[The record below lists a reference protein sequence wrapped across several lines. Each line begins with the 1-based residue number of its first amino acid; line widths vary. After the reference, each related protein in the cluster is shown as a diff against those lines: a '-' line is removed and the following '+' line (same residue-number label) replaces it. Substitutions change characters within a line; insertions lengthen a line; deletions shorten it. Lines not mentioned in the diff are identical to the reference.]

1 MKCSIA
7 GWVAVALI
15 VSGCSMQ
22 RPASEAVEE
31 PVVQTGLEAFLASPP
46 EIVKGKRIGLVTNQ
60 SGLTATG
67 ERNVDAIEKIPGV
80 KITAIFSPE
89 HGISGTRRGSIE
101 SSVDEKTGITITSL
115 YGEIRKPTPEL
126 LKDVDVL
133 VYDIQDIGV
142 RQYTYESTMA
152 LTMQAAAEKGI
163 PYIVLDRPNPITGNI
178 VEGNLTDTAYL
189 SFVGIYPVAS
199 RHGMTMGELAK
210 MYNDV
215 HKIGADLTV
224 IPMKGWKRGM
234 WWDETG
240 LAWINPSPNIR
251 RVEAEVIYPGSVFF
265 EGGNVSEGR
274 GTPLPLEQVGAPWL
288 DNQKVASAMNAMK
301 LAGVRFEPV
310 DIQVDSTGRRYRN
323 EIIKGIR
330 FEVTDRET
338 FRPIRAA
345 LLLFNEIRKTH
356 PDKFEWGRSRH
367 FDQLAGGAELRNAI
381 DSGTV
386 VALLDRWD
394 AEAAQF
400 AEARKPYLIYGNDGE
415 ISTVGGGE

>member
-1 MKCSIA
+1 MKRSIA
-7 GWVAVALI
+7 GWVAVALL

-22 RPASEAVEE
+22 RPASEAADE
-31 PVVQTGLEAFLASPP
+31 PVVQTGLEVFLASPP

-60 SGLTATG
+60 SGLTAKG
-67 ERNVDAIEKIPGV
+67 ERNIDAIGKIPGV

-101 SSVDEKTGITITSL
+101 SGVDEKTGIPIASL
-115 YGEIRKPTPEL
+115 YGDIRKPTPEM

-142 RQYTYESTMA
+142 RQYTFESTMA

-178 VEGNLTDTAYL
+178 VEGNLTDTAFL

-199 RHGMTMGELAK
+199 RHGMTVGELAK

-215 HKIGADLTV
+215 YKIGADLTV

-265 EGGNVSEGR
+265 EGGNISEGR

-301 LAGVRFEPV
+301 LPGIHFEPV
-310 DIQVDSTGRRYRN
+310 DIQVDSTGRRYKS
-323 EIIKGIR
+323 ETIKGIR
-330 FEVTDRET
+330 FDVTDRET
-338 FRPIRAA
+338 FRPIRSA
-345 LLLFNEIRKTH
+345 LLLFNEIRKTY

-367 FDQLAGGAELRNAI
+367 FDQLAGGTELRNAI
-381 DSGTV
+381 DSRTV
-386 VALLDRWD
+386 ETLLDKWD
-394 AEAAQF
+394 AEAAEF
-400 AEARKPYLIYGNDGE
+400 KKMRAPYLIYGEDGTDTAS
-415 ISTVGGGE
+415 IAK

>member
-1 MKCSIA
+1 MKVSIA
-7 GWVAVALI
+7 GWAAVALM
-15 VSGCSMQ
+15 VAGCSTQ
-22 RPASEAVEE
+22 RPASDDASS
-31 PVVQTGLEAFLASPP
+31 PAVQTGLEAFLASPP

-67 ERNVDAIEKIPGV
+67 ERNIDAIGKIPGV

-89 HGISGTRRGSIE
+89 HGISGTMRGGVQ
-101 SSVDEKTGITITSL
+101 SSVDEKTGVPITSL
-115 YGEIRKPTPEL
+115 FGKITKPTPEM

-142 RQYTYESTMA
+142 RQYTFESTMA

-199 RHGMTMGELAK
+199 RHGMTVGELAK

-215 HKIGADLTV
+215 YKIGADLTV

-240 LAWINPSPNIR
+240 IAWINPSPNIR

-265 EGGNVSEGR
+265 EGGNISEGR
-274 GTPLPLEQVGAPWL
+274 GTPLPLEQVGASWL

-301 LAGVRFEPV
+301 LPGVHFEPV
-310 DIQVDSTGRRYRN
+310 DIQVDSTSRKYRN
-323 EIIKGIR
+323 ETIKGIR
-330 FEVTDRET
+330 FDVTDRET
-338 FRPIRAA
+338 FRPIRSA
-345 LLLFNEIRKTH
+345 LLLFNEIKKTH
-356 PDKFEWGRSRH
+356 PDKFEWGRGRH
-367 FDQLAGGAELRNAI
+367 FDQLAGGAELRNAL

-386 VALLDRWD
+386 AALLDKWD
-394 AEAAQF
+394 AQAAEF
-400 AEARKPYLIYGNDGE
+400 KKMRAPYLIYGDDG
-415 ISTVGGGE
+415 TVTTAAAR

>member
-1 MKCSIA
+1 MKVSIA
-7 GWVAVALI
+7 GWAAVALM
-15 VSGCSMQ
+15 VAGCSTQ
-22 RPASEAVEE
+22 RPASDDASS
-31 PVVQTGLEAFLASPP
+31 PAVQTGLEAFLASPP

-67 ERNVDAIEKIPGV
+67 ERNIDAIGKIPGV

-89 HGISGTRRGSIE
+89 HGISGTMRGGVQ
-101 SSVDEKTGITITSL
+101 SSVDEKTGIPITSL
-115 YGEIRKPTPEL
+115 FGKITKPTPEM

-142 RQYTYESTMA
+142 RQYTFESTMA

-199 RHGMTMGELAK
+199 RHGMTVGELAK

-215 HKIGADLTV
+215 YKIGADLTV

-240 LAWINPSPNIR
+240 IAWINPSPNIR

-265 EGGNVSEGR
+265 EGGNISEGR

-288 DNQKVASAMNAMK
+288 DNQKVSSAMNAMK
-301 LAGVRFEPV
+301 LPGVHFEPV
-310 DIQVDSTGRRYRN
+310 DIQVDSTSRKYRN
-323 EIIKGIR
+323 ETIKGIR
-330 FEVTDRET
+330 FDVTDRET
-338 FRPIRAA
+338 FRPIRSA
-345 LLLFNEIRKTH
+345 LLLFNEIKKTH
-356 PDKFEWGRSRH
+356 PDKFEWGRGRH
-367 FDQLAGGAELRNAI
+367 FDQLAGGAELRNAL

-386 VALLDRWD
+386 AALLDKWD
-394 AEAAQF
+394 AQAAEF
-400 AEARKPYLIYGNDGE
+400 KKMRAPYLIYGDDG
-415 ISTVGGGE
+415 TVTTAAAR

>member
-1 MKCSIA
+1 MKVSIA
-7 GWVAVALI
+7 GWAAVALM
-15 VSGCSMQ
+15 VAGCGTQ
-22 RPASEAVEE
+22 RPASDDARS

-67 ERNVDAIEKIPGV
+67 ERNIDAIGKIPGV

-89 HGISGTRRGSIE
+89 HGISGTMRGGVQ
-101 SSVDEKTGITITSL
+101 SSVDEKTGIPVTSL
-115 YGEIRKPTPEL
+115 FGKITKPTPEM

-142 RQYTYESTMA
+142 RQYTFESTMA

-199 RHGMTMGELAK
+199 RHGMTVGELAK

-215 HKIGADLTV
+215 YKIGANLTV

-240 LAWINPSPNIR
+240 IAWINPSPNIR

-265 EGGNVSEGR
+265 EGGNISEGR
-274 GTPLPLEQVGAPWL
+274 GTPLPLEQVGASWL
-288 DNQKVASAMNAMK
+288 DNQKVAAAMNAMK
-301 LAGVRFEPV
+301 LPGVHFEPV
-310 DIQVDSTGRRYRN
+310 DIQVDSTSRKYRN
-323 EIIKGIR
+323 EMIKGIR
-330 FEVTDRET
+330 FDVTDRET
-338 FRPIRAA
+338 FRPIRSA
-345 LLLFNEIRKTH
+345 LLLFNEIKKTH
-356 PDKFEWGRSRH
+356 PDKFEWGRGRH
-367 FDQLAGGAELRNAI
+367 FDQLAGGAELRNAL

-386 VALLDRWD
+386 AALLDKWD
-394 AEAAQF
+394 AQAAEF
-400 AEARKPYLIYGNDGE
+400 KKMRAPYLIYGDDG
-415 ISTVGGGE
+415 TVTTAAAR

>member
-1 MKCSIA
+1 MKVSIA
-7 GWVAVALI
+7 GWAAVALM
-15 VSGCSMQ
+15 VAGCSTQ
-22 RPASEAVEE
+22 RPASDDASS
-31 PVVQTGLEAFLASPP
+31 PAVQTGLEAFLASPP

-67 ERNVDAIEKIPGV
+67 ERNIDAIGKIPGV

-89 HGISGTRRGSIE
+89 HGISGTMRGGVQ
-101 SSVDEKTGITITSL
+101 SSVDEKTGVPITSL
-115 YGEIRKPTPEL
+115 FGKITKPTPEM

-142 RQYTYESTMA
+142 RQYTFESTMA

-199 RHGMTMGELAK
+199 RHGMTVGELAK

-215 HKIGADLTV
+215 YKIGADLTV
-224 IPMKGWKRGM
+224 IPMKGWKRRM

-240 LAWINPSPNIR
+240 IAWINPSPNIR

-265 EGGNVSEGR
+265 EGGNRSEGR

-288 DNQKVASAMNAMK
+288 DNQKVSSAMNAMK
-301 LAGVRFEPV
+301 LPGVHFEPV
-310 DIQVDSTGRRYRN
+310 DIQVDSTSRKYRN
-323 EIIKGIR
+323 ETIKGIR
-330 FEVTDRET
+330 FDVTDRET
-338 FRPIRAA
+338 FRPIRSA
-345 LLLFNEIRKTH
+345 LLLFNEIKKTH
-356 PDKFEWGRSRH
+356 PDKFEWGRGRH
-367 FDQLAGGAELRNAI
+367 FDQLAGGAELRNAL

-386 VALLDRWD
+386 AALLDKWD
-394 AEAAQF
+394 AQAAEF
-400 AEARKPYLIYGNDGE
+400 KKMRAPYLIYGDDG
-415 ISTVGGGE
+415 TVTTAAR

>member
-1 MKCSIA
+1 MKVSIA
-7 GWVAVALI
+7 GWAAVALM
-15 VSGCSMQ
+15 VAGCSTQ
-22 RPASEAVEE
+22 RPASEEVSSPA
-31 PVVQTGLEAFLASPP
+31 VQTGLEAFLASPP

-67 ERNVDAIEKIPGV
+67 ERNIDAIGKIQGV

-89 HGISGTRRGSIE
+89 HGISGTMRGGVQ
-101 SSVDEKTGITITSL
+101 SSVDEKTGIPITSL
-115 YGEIRKPTPEL
+115 FGKITKPTPEML
-126 LKDVDVL
+126 SDVDVL

-142 RQYTYESTMA
+142 RQYTFESTMA

-199 RHGMTMGELAK
+199 RHGMTVGELAK

-215 HKIGADLTV
+215 YKIGADLTV

-240 LAWINPSPNIR
+240 IAWINPSPNIR

-265 EGGNVSEGR
+265 EGGNISEGR
-274 GTPLPLEQVGAPWL
+274 GSPLPLEQVGASWL
-288 DNQKVASAMNAMK
+288 DNQKVASAMNAMQ
-301 LAGVRFEPV
+301 LPGVHFEPV
-310 DIQVDSTGRRYRN
+310 DIQVDSTSRRYRN
-323 EIIKGIR
+323 ETIKGIR
-330 FEVTDRET
+330 FDVTDRET
-338 FRPIRAA
+338 FRPIRSA
-345 LLLFNEIRKTH
+345 LLLFNEIKKTH
-356 PDKFEWGRSRH
+356 PDKFEWGRSGH
-367 FDQLAGGAELRNAI
+367 FDQLAGGTELRNAL

-386 VALLDRWD
+386 AALLDKWD
-394 AEAAQF
+394 AQAAGF
-400 AEARKPYLIYGNDGE
+400 KKMRAPYLIYGDDG
-415 ISTVGGGE
+415 TVTTAAAK

>member
-1 MKCSIA
+1 MKVSIA
-7 GWVAVALI
+7 GWAAVALM
-15 VSGCSMQ
+15 VAGCSTQ
-22 RPASEAVEE
+22 RPASDDASS
-31 PVVQTGLEAFLASPP
+31 PAVQTGLEAFLASPP

-67 ERNVDAIEKIPGV
+67 ERNIDAIGKIPGV

-89 HGISGTRRGSIE
+89 HGISGTMRGGVQ
-101 SSVDEKTGITITSL
+101 SSVDEKTGIPITSL
-115 YGEIRKPTPEL
+115 FGKITKPTPEM

-142 RQYTYESTMA
+142 RQYTFESTMA

-199 RHGMTMGELAK
+199 RHGMTVGELAK

-215 HKIGADLTV
+215 YKIGADLTV

-240 LAWINPSPNIR
+240 IAWINPSPNIR

-265 EGGNVSEGR
+265 EGGNISEGR
-274 GTPLPLEQVGAPWL
+274 GTPLPLEQVGASWL

-301 LAGVRFEPV
+301 LPGVHFEPV
-310 DIQVDSTGRRYRN
+310 DIQVDSTSRKYRN
-323 EIIKGIR
+323 ETIKGIR
-330 FEVTDRET
+330 FDVTDRET
-338 FRPIRAA
+338 FRPIRSA
-345 LLLFNEIRKTH
+345 LLLFNEIKKTH
-356 PDKFEWGRSRH
+356 PDKFEWGRGRH
-367 FDQLAGGAELRNAI
+367 FDQLAGGAELRNAL

-386 VALLDRWD
+386 AALLDKWD
-394 AEAAQF
+394 AQAAEF
-400 AEARKPYLIYGNDGE
+400 KKMRAPYLIYGDDG
-415 ISTVGGGE
+415 TVTTAAAR

>member
-1 MKCSIA
+1 MKVSIA
-7 GWVAVALI
+7 GWAAVALM
-15 VSGCSMQ
+15 VAGCSTQ
-22 RPASEAVEE
+22 RPASDDASS
-31 PVVQTGLEAFLASPP
+31 PAVQTGLEAFLASPP

-67 ERNVDAIEKIPGV
+67 ERNIDAIGKIPGV

-89 HGISGTRRGSIE
+89 HGISGTMRGGVQ
-101 SSVDEKTGITITSL
+101 SSVDEKTGVPITSL
-115 YGEIRKPTPEL
+115 FGKITKPTPEM

-142 RQYTYESTMA
+142 RQYTFESTMA

-199 RHGMTMGELAK
+199 RHGMTVGELAK

-215 HKIGADLTV
+215 YKIGADLTV

-240 LAWINPSPNIR
+240 IAWINPSPNIR

-265 EGGNVSEGR
+265 EGGNISEGR

-288 DNQKVASAMNAMK
+288 DNQKVSSAMNAMK
-301 LAGVRFEPV
+301 LPGVHFEPV
-310 DIQVDSTGRRYRN
+310 DIQVDSTSRKYRN
-323 EIIKGIR
+323 ETIKGIR
-330 FEVTDRET
+330 FDVTDRET
-338 FRPIRAA
+338 FRPIRSA
-345 LLLFNEIRKTH
+345 LLLFNEIKKTH
-356 PDKFEWGRSRH
+356 PDKFEWGRGRH
-367 FDQLAGGAELRNAI
+367 FDQLAGGAELRNAL

-386 VALLDRWD
+386 AALLDKWD
-394 AEAAQF
+394 AQAAEF
-400 AEARKPYLIYGNDGE
+400 KKMRAPYLIYGDDG
-415 ISTVGGGE
+415 TVTTAAAR

>member
-1 MKCSIA
+1 MKVSIA
-7 GWVAVALI
+7 GWAAVALM
-15 VSGCSMQ
+15 VAGCSTQ
-22 RPASEAVEE
+22 RPASDDASS
-31 PVVQTGLEAFLASPP
+31 PAVQTGLEAFLASPP

-67 ERNVDAIEKIPGV
+67 ERNIDAIGKIPGV

-89 HGISGTRRGSIE
+89 HGISGTMRGGVQ
-101 SSVDEKTGITITSL
+101 SSVDEKTGVPITSL
-115 YGEIRKPTPEL
+115 FGKITKPTPEM

-142 RQYTYESTMA
+142 RQYTFESTMA

-199 RHGMTMGELAK
+199 RHGMTVGELAK

-215 HKIGADLTV
+215 YKIGADLTV

-240 LAWINPSPNIR
+240 IAWINPSPNIR

-265 EGGNVSEGR
+265 EGGNISEGR

-301 LAGVRFEPV
+301 LPGVHFEPV
-310 DIQVDSTGRRYRN
+310 DIQVDSTSRKYRN
-323 EIIKGIR
+323 ETIKGIR
-330 FEVTDRET
+330 FDVTDRET
-338 FRPIRAA
+338 FRPIRSA
-345 LLLFNEIRKTH
+345 LLLFNEIKKTH
-356 PDKFEWGRSRH
+356 PDKFEWGRSGH
-367 FDQLAGGAELRNAI
+367 FDQLAGGAELRNAL

-386 VALLDRWD
+386 AALLDKWD
-394 AEAAQF
+394 AQAAEF
-400 AEARKPYLIYGNDGE
+400 KKMRAPYLIYGDDG
-415 ISTVGGGE
+415 TVTTAAAK